1 MTIDRDGAGV
11 RRTSLID
18 LFELSRR
25 GLELELRV
33 LVPATVTKFIPPAV
47 GPYGP
52 LPAMVEV
59 QVDHEAA
66 RPGREGDIDLS
77 VPERFKPVPG
87 ALDGEGELVGKMP
100 PLTCPVEFYGPDGG
114 WLRGPLLP
122 GQTGVVA
129 FTDRALG
136 RWLVSPLVPVDPG
149 EGATHGENLCD
160 AFFRPGARNGA
171 RTPVGSIPAEGV
183 TLGTA
188 DPAEP
193 LQHLLH
199 LGAPE
204 SSLTTTAP
212 TLTLDAELEVKVG
225 AGAVDLIAKAD
236 PVMQVLNLL
245 YTALNA
251 WVPVP
256 NDGGLALKTQLG
268 LPGGFLLTASA
279 LIAQVTAI
287 KGKVE

>member
-11 RRTSLID
+11 RRTALIE
-18 LFELSRR
+18 LFELADRR
-25 GLELELRV
+25 QKLELRV
-33 LVPATVTKFIPPAV
+33 VLPATVTKFIPPTV

-59 QVDHEAA
+59 EVDLEAA
-66 RPGREGDIDLS
+66 RPGREGDLDAS

-87 ALDGEGELVGKMP
+87 ALAGEGELVGRVP
-100 PLTCPVEFYGPDGG
+100 PFTCPVAFPGFGAGY
-114 WLRGPLLP
+114 LRGPLL
-122 GQTGVVA
+122 TGEQGTVH
-129 FTDRALG
+129 FSDRALG
-136 RWLVSPLVPVDPG
+136 RWLVAGRLGGLVVDPG

-160 AFFRPGARNGA
+160 AFFMPGARSG
-171 RTPVGSIPAEGV
+171 PQQKVGSIPAEGV
-183 TLGTA
+183 TLGTE
-188 DPAEP
+188 DPVD
-193 LQHLLH
+193 LMQHLLH

-204 SSLTTTAP
+204 TSLTTTAP
-212 TLTLDAELEVKVG
+212 TLTLDGAVEVKVG

-236 PVMQVLNLL
+236 PLVQVLTLL
-245 YTALNA
+245 NSALTT

-256 NDGGLALKTQLG
+256 NDGGAALKAALAT
-268 LPGGFLLTASA
+268 FLAQASG